1 MSRLISI
8 VDATSLPPPHW
19 RLEGD
24 ANGCGQCSFR
34 FLCHRSTNLPFEEQ
48 IPRFFRRQNATRS
61 SLSLKLEASSLFR
74 RGTRRKTASFNAESH
89 RVSASAKRFPRERP
103 WERER
108 ERLSLAAFAG
118 VQGCRRWRVLWIAEI
133 KAGTTTYDNA
143 VYPAVLDADTA
154 DSIFVAPVWNIDCV
168 LAISR
173 RVNAF
178 RQRCFF
184 PPRAPVLSSDSNAST
199 RPSELPPRV
208 RPDKRSLLIVPCLSL
223 ERTFVPPPSPFVSF
237 RFVSFGLQSER
248 CNRDN
253 LQRVF
258 NCVRRV
264 YSSCKMKNYYV
275 FLLEKL

>member
-1 MSRLISI
+1 MDAVNARFDSFVIAQRTFPLKNRFHGFSADKTRLVHPSAWSSKPRHCFAAAL
-8 VDATSLPPPHW
+8 DER
-19 RLEGD
+19 RL
-24 ANGCGQCSFR
+24 
-34 FLCHRSTNLPFEEQ
+34 RSTRNRTEY
-48 IPRFFRRQNATRS
+48 RHRRND
-61 SLSLKLEASSLFR
+61 F
-74 RGTRRKTASFNAESH
+74 H
-89 RVSASAKRFPRERP
+89 ERDR
-103 WERER
+103 ERER
-108 ERLSLAAFAG
+108 EREREIISWCVRGRSRLSTLARS
-118 VQGCRRWRVLWIAEI
+118 VNRAEI

-154 DSIFVAPVWNIDCV
+154 DSIFVAPVRNIDCV

-223 ERTFVPPPSPFVSF
+223 ERTFVPPPSLFVSF
-237 RFVSFGLQSER
+237 RFVSFGSQSER